1 MWNLGLTHKHCF
13 HTYNG
18 IIHMVIPDGH
28 ILEKCCQCPTTRLV
42 HMEHRNERT
51 SITFQRNDKG
61 LQGGHLH
68 S

>member
-1 MWNLGLTHKHCF
+1 
-13 HTYNG
+13 
-18 IIHMVIPDGH
+18 MVIPDGH